1 MILIE
6 FLYNKKKKKKER
18 KEKNQRNLH
27 LEEFFYIQGN
37 FSWSERKLFQKQPFA
52 DVLKIRCSSEFL
64 IIHRKAAISESLY

>member
-1 MILIE
+1 MLRE
-6 FLYNKKKKKKER
+6 FVYIKKKKKKKR

-52 DVLKIRCSSEFL
+52 DVLKIRCSSKFL
-64 IIHRKAAISESLY
+64 MIHRKAAMSESLY